1 MGKNKNISNSVIYI
15 GVDDN
20 DIDLFEN
27 QYKVPNGISYNSYLI
42 KDEKIVIMDTVDKR
56 KTEEWIKNLEQEL
69 DGKNP
74 DYLVISHLEPDHS
87 GSLEVL
93 LEKYPNIKLVGNE
106 KTFSMLPQFV
116 DFNIEE
122 KTVKVSEG
130 DILEIGKHKLQ
141 FFMAPMVHWPE
152 VMVTYEQKEKIL
164 FSADG
169 FGTFGTTENREDWE
183 SEARRYYFNI
193 VGKYGMQVQ
202 MLLKK
207 LSTIEVK
214 MICSLHGPILKEN
227 LEFYINKYNLWSSY
241 TPENEGV
248 LIACASIHGNTME
261 AAKKLKEMINKQ
273 YKIDVVVRD
282 LAREDVSK
290 VIEEAF
296 YYDKLILM
304 GASYNMK
311 VFPPMQNFLSQLEGK
326 NYQKRKISIIENGSW
341 APSAAKTMK
350 EVVDK
355 MKNIDFIE
363 PIITIKTRMNNEN
376 IIQME
381 QLIKNIIKF

>member
-169 FGTFGTTENREDWE
+169 FGTTENREDWE

>member
-1 MGKNKNISNSVIYI
+1 MNNNIDPVRCSHH
-15 GVDDN
+15 
-20 DIDLFEN
+20 
-27 QYKVPNGISYNSYLI
+27 
-42 KDEKIVIMDTVDKR
+42 KR

-248 LIACASIHGNTME
+248 LNIAWHLYEFIVLAIPIMHTHPDGECNE
-261 AAKKLKEMINKQ
+261 AMMDKYNQ
-273 YKIDVVVRD
+273 YVVRHID
-282 LAREDVSK
+282 EDQDDCETDDVTNESDRTDPRWD
-290 VIEEAF
+290 A
-296 YYDKLILM
+296 L
-304 GASYNMK
+304 
-311 VFPPMQNFLSQLEGK
+311 
-326 NYQKRKISIIENGSW
+326 
-341 APSAAKTMK
+341 
-350 EVVDK
+350 
-355 MKNIDFIE
+355 KNIS
-363 PIITIKTRMNNEN
+363 NNN
-376 IIQME
+376 
-381 QLIKNIIKF
+381 